1 MSTLESAV
9 RAGASALTAERMRI
23 EVAVS
28 NLANAE
34 STRGP
39 DGQPY
44 RRRDVIL
51 ESTPVNDFDR
61 ILGQAGATG
70 VKVSAVVED
79 QMAPRRRFEPS
90 HPDADVDGYV
100 SLPNVDSAEEMVDM
114 LGAARA
120 YQANL
125 AAIGLIRDLVR
136 SALELGRNS

>member
-1 MSTLESAV
+1 MSTLGSAV
-9 RAGASALTAERMRI
+9 RASASALSAERMRI

-44 RRRDVIL
+44 KRRDVVL
-51 ESTPVNDFDR
+51 QTATVQDFDNT
-61 ILGQAGATG
+61 LGRVSAVG
-70 VKVSAVVED
+70 VEVAAVVED
-79 QMAPRRRFEPS
+79 QGPARRRYEPS
-90 HPDADVDGYV
+90 HPDADTEGYV
-100 SLPNVDSAEEMVDM
+100 TLPNVDPAEEMVDM

-125 AAIGLIRDLVR
+125 AAIGMIKEMVAK
-136 SALELGRNS
+136 ALELGR